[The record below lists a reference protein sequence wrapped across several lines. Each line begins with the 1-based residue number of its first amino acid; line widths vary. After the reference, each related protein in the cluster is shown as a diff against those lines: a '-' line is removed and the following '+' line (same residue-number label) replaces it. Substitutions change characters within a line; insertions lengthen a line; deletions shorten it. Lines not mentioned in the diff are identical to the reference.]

1 MTRGVRDLILG
12 VVLTL
17 VAFMGVLY
25 QVAAATPSDST
36 GVAKT
41 PRLVCPFH

>member
-1 MTRGVRDLILG
+1 MTRRVRDVMLG

-17 VAFMGVLY
+17 VALMGVLY
-25 QVAAATPSDST
+25 QVAAATPSDSE
-36 GVAKT
+36 GAAKM